1 MLRTFARFLFVKLFK
16 SSAAPQWAVL
26 LTDMVSCVIAIL
38 MVCGFNVSSH
48 ADVVDIPV
56 YVTQMGLFCFI
67 PYLIFSLLTGSYRF
81 IVRLSIMEDIQRI
94 AVVVVL
100 SSLLTMAIATVFR
113 FSSGYL
119 PVRVWDIYLVG
130 VITFTFMM
138 IVRMSVKSLYRMF
151 LDDISK
157 CRPVVIYGYDFN
169 SVTLA
174 NALKGE
180 SDCRYYPVGLLAVG
194 KVEGDKAINGLSVIS
209 FDAGTI
215 SESFKRLKCDTLLLM
230 SSQLPDI
237 RGAVAETLLDNNI
250 KLLVINRAQEYMS
263 EADGPRPLSQGVRHI
278 KIEDLLARLPID
290 QEKSYSRSMIRG
302 KVVMITGAA
311 GSIGSEIVRQTAQF
325 GAAGIVLVDQAETPM
340 HDLSLEIAASF
351 PAVRCDYYVADVTDR
366 KRMDQIFK
374 DSNPQFVFH
383 AAAYKHVPMME
394 DNPVTAVK
402 NNVFGTK
409 IIADLSVRYNVDKFV
424 MISTDKAVNPSNIMG
439 ATKRIAEIYV
449 QSLNNESGAKGR
461 SRTRFVTTR
470 FGNVLGSN
478 GSVIPIFTRQ
488 IENGGPVTVTDR
500 NIIRYFMTIPE
511 ACSLV
516 LEAAARSNG
525 GEIYIFDMGKAVKI
539 YDLACRM
546 ITLAGY
552 RPGVDIKI
560 VETGLRPGEKL
571 YEELLSDRE
580 KTMPTSHS
588 KIMIAKVVTY
598 GFGEVMAHMNAL
610 RTFVDDNNS
619 FAVVAEMKRMVPE
632 FVSKNSKWAE
642 IDRFMREHDD
652 KDSVLKEMSVSDRQ
666 TDLNN

>member
-1 MLRTFARFLFVKLFK
+1 
-16 SSAAPQWAVL
+16 
-26 LTDMVSCVIAIL
+26 
-38 MVCGFNVSSH
+38 
-48 ADVVDIPV
+48 
-56 YVTQMGLFCFI
+56 
-67 PYLIFSLLTGSYRF
+67 
-81 IVRLSIMEDIQRI
+81 
-94 AVVVVL
+94 
-100 SSLLTMAIATVFR
+100 
-113 FSSGYL
+113 
-119 PVRVWDIYLVG
+119 
-130 VITFTFMM
+130 
-138 IVRMSVKSLYRMF
+138 
-151 LDDISK
+151 
-157 CRPVVIYGYDFN
+157 
-169 SVTLA
+169 
-174 NALKGE
+174 
-180 SDCRYYPVGLLAVG
+180 
-194 KVEGDKAINGLSVIS
+194 
-209 FDAGTI
+209 
-215 SESFKRLKCDTLLLM
+215 
-230 SSQLPDI
+230 
-237 RGAVAETLLDNNI
+237 
-250 KLLVINRAQEYMS
+250 
-263 EADGPRPLSQGVRHI
+263 
-278 KIEDLLARLPID
+278 
-290 QEKSYSRSMIRG
+290 MIRG

-394 DNPVTAVK
+394 NNPVTAVK

-478 GSVIPIFTRQ
+478 GSVIPIFIRQ